1 MNKSS
6 FILIS
11 FFGLK
16 LISIFPFLFI
26 LISCFVGNNA
36 FNFSSYKSVSILSKC
51 SSINNFLNL
60 LFLFL
65 HISFLLLLQLY
76 L

>member
-11 FFGLK
+11 FFGFT

-26 LISCFVGNNA
+26 LISCFVGNND
-36 FNFSSYKSVSILSKC
+36 FNFLSCKSVSISSKC
-51 SSINNFLNL
+51 FSLKFFLNPPYL
-60 LFLFL
+60 VLYILF
-65 HISFLLLLQLY
+65 
-76 L
+76 